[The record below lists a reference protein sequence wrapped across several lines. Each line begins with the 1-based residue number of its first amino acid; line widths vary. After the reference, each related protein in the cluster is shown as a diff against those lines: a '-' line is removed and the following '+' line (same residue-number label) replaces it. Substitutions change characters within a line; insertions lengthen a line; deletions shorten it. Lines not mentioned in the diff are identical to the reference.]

1 MKKFN
6 YVIYQV
12 RVESDFAFM
21 GWDWAKEHNWSFN
34 SYRSVWNGTEE
45 AKNSL
50 ELLENLF
57 EKFNLYHPEG
67 YRAHSMSVSDVVRI
81 NDGNEIKYY
90 YCDSIGWKDIT
101 KEVKGE

>member
-1 MKKFN
+1 MKFN

-12 RVESDFAFM
+12 RVENAFAFM
-21 GWDWAKEHNWSFN
+21 RWEWAKEHNWSFN
-34 SYRSVWNGTEE
+34 PYRSVWNGTEE
-45 AKNSL
+45 AKNNL

-90 YCDSIGWKDIT
+90 YCDSFGWVDVT
-101 KEVKGE
+101 KEVKGVK

>member
-6 YVIYQV
+6 YVIYQTK
-12 RVESDFAFM
+12 VESDFAFM
-21 GWDWAKEHNWSFN
+21 RWEWAKEHNWSFN

-45 AKNSL
+45 AKNNL

-67 YRAHSMSVSDVVRI
+67 YKARSMSVSDVVRI

-101 KEVKGE
+101 KEVKEE

>member
-12 RVESDFAFM
+12 RVESAFAFM
-21 GWDWAKEHNWSFN
+21 MWDWAKEHNWSFN
-34 SYRSVWNGTEE
+34 SYRSVWNGIEE
-45 AKNSL
+45 AENSL

-57 EKFNLYHPEG
+57 EEFNLYHPEG

-81 NDGNEIKYY
+81 NDGNEIRYY

>member
-1 MKKFN
+1 MQKFN
-6 YVIYQV
+6 YVIYQT

-21 GWDWAKEHNWSFN
+21 MWDWAKEHNWSFN

-101 KEVKGE
+101 KEMKGI

>member
-12 RVESDFAFM
+12 RVESAFAFM
-21 GWDWAKEHNWSFN
+21 MWDWAKKHNWSFN
-34 SYRSVWNGTEE
+34 SYRSVWNGIEE

-81 NDGNEIKYY
+81 NDGNEIRYY
-90 YCDSIGWKDIT
+90 YCDSIGWVDIT
-101 KEVKGE
+101 KEIIK

>member
-1 MKKFN
+1 MSEFN

-12 RVESDFAFM
+12 KVESDFAFM
-21 GWDWAKEHNWSFN
+21 RWEWAKNHNWSFKP
-34 SYRSVWNGTEE
+34 YRSVWNGTEE

-57 EKFNLYHPEG
+57 EKFNIYHPEG

-81 NDGNEIKYY
+81 NDGNEIRYY

-101 KEVKGE
+101 KKVKGE

>member
-1 MKKFN
+1 MKFN

-21 GWDWAKEHNWSFN
+21 RWEWAEKHNWSFN
-34 SYRSVWNGTEE
+34 SYRSVWNGAEE

-67 YRAHSMSVSDVVRI
+67 YKAHSMSVSDVVRI
-81 NDGNEIKYY
+81 DDGNNIKYY
-90 YCDSIGWKDIT
+90 YCDSFGWVDIT
-101 KEVKGE
+101 EEVKGE

>member
-6 YVIYQV
+6 YVIYQTK
-12 RVESDFAFM
+12 VESDFAFM
-21 GWDWAKEHNWSFN
+21 RWEWAKEHNWSFN

-45 AKNSL
+45 AKNNL

-67 YRAHSMSVSDVVRI
+67 YRAHSLSVSDVVRI

-101 KEVKGE
+101 KEVKGI

>member
-21 GWDWAKEHNWSFN
+21 RWEWVKNHNWSFKP
-34 SYRSVWNGTEE
+34 YRSVWNGTEE
-45 AKNSL
+45 AKDDYD
-50 ELLENLF
+50 LLNRLF
-57 EKFNLYHPEG
+57 EIFNLNHPEG

-81 NDGNEIKYY
+81 DDGNNIKYY
-90 YCDSIGWKDIT
+90 YCDSFGWVDIT
-101 KEVKGE
+101 EEVKGE

>member
-1 MKKFN
+1 MKFN

-21 GWDWAKEHNWSFN
+21 GWKWAEKHNWSFN

-57 EKFNLYHPEG
+57 EIFNLNHPEG
-67 YRAHSMSVSDVVRI
+67 YRARSLSVSDIVRI
-81 NDGNEIKYY
+81 NDGNEIEYY
-90 YCDSIGWKDIT
+90 YCDSFGWKDIT

>member
-1 MKKFN
+1 MKFN

-21 GWDWAKEHNWSFN
+21 RWEWAKEHNWSFN

-57 EKFNLYHPEG
+57 EEFNLYHPEG

-90 YCDSIGWKDIT
+90 YCDSIGWVDVT

>member
-12 RVESDFAFM
+12 TATNDFAFM
-21 GWDWAKEHNWSFN
+21 RWSWCKGHNWSFGI
-34 SYRSVWNGTEE
+34 YRSVWNGTEE

-57 EKFNLYHPEG
+57 EKFNIYHPEG

-81 NDGNEIKYY
+81 NDGNEIRYY

-101 KEVKGE
+101 KEVKGI

>member
-21 GWDWAKEHNWSFN
+21 MWDWVKEHNWSFN

-45 AKNSL
+45 AKSSL

-81 NDGNEIKYY
+81 NDGNEIRYY

-101 KEVKGE
+101 REVKGA

>member
-1 MKKFN
+1 MKFN

-21 GWDWAKEHNWSFN
+21 MWDWAKEHNWSFN

-81 NDGNEIKYY
+81 NDGNEIRYY

-101 KEVKGE
+101 REVKGE